1 MAIQFRPDVV
11 TAGPKLDTFT
21 RKANAPRNNSPAEKA
36 DPAVIVQF
44 ARTEVYKPQGKLQLS
59 TDDSGTLLDAYLE
72 TKNVIRQQLAH
83 FFGSQ
88 VNGAPELVQDEA
100 TVLKEIPEYWNKE
113 NTARRIFSIALH
125 GYPEGGDREEFAD
138 RAIAMVMQAYRDVH
152 STLGFDFPDL
162 VMDTRQ
168 AVLDALEQFRDG
180 AAPSEIS
187 FK

>member
-11 TAGPKLDTFT
+11 AAGPKLATFT
-21 RKANAPRNNSPAEKA
+21 RKADAPPNDSRAIKA
-36 DPAVIVQF
+36 DPAVIVQL
-44 ARTEVYKPQGKLQLS
+44 ARTEVYKPHGKLQLS

-88 VNGAPELVQDEA
+88 VNVAPELAEDEA

-113 NTARRIFSIALH
+113 NTARRIFAIALL
-125 GYPEGGDREEFAD
+125 GYQEGGDREGFAD
-138 RAIAMVMQAYRDVH
+138 KAIAMVIQAYRDVGYM
-152 STLGFDFPDL
+152 LGVEFPDL

-168 AVLDALEQFRDG
+168 AVLGALAQFRGG
-180 AAPSEIS
+180 AALSEIV
-187 FK
+187 FE